1 MSKEEKSNI
10 LDQHKSLYDGYVT
23 KYNQESNQ
31 SPLYVQDFANDKN
44 GITLNNKG
52 EVKPYTNFKINESH
66 TGLDM
71 IGGDPHDQSEYKYRH
86 LKNGTVDIDSVEDTN
101 EDNVEFMHDVLPSP
115 NEDEFDY
122 ETFGKFADEMKNN
135 DDQYEYDIDELEDYS
150 TDGLYS
156 DNDETEDG
164 DFGFESPF
172 CKSCEGT
179 GCEECDESG
188 MKRNQIGLEVD
199 DENYNFSDDLDISN
213 VDEEKQYD
221 VLLRI
226 TESLD
231 MFKRFK
237 KYN

>member
-1 MSKEEKSNI
+1 MSKEEKNNI

-31 SPLYVQDFANDKN
+31 YPLYVQDLANDKN

-52 EVKPYTNFKINESH
+52 EVKPYTNFKVNESP
-66 TGLDM
+66 LDR
-71 IGGDPHDQSEYKYRH
+71 IADGPLD

-101 EDNVEFMHDVLPSP
+101 EDNIEFMHDVLPSP

-122 ETFGKFADEMKNN
+122 ESFGKFADEMNAN

-150 TDGLYS
+150 TEQMNEMHDEDEVEFEGDG
-156 DNDETEDG
+156 E
-164 DFGFESPF
+164 
-172 CKSCEGT
+172 K
-179 GCEECDESG
+179 EERGPGEELNFDWLRSF
-188 MKRNQIGLEVD
+188 QDDVD
-199 DENYNFSDDLDISN
+199 DEDLPN
-213 VDEEKQYD
+213 V
-221 VLLRI
+221 VSSI

>member
-1 MSKEEKSNI
+1 MNAYFFKMSKEEKSNI

-101 EDNVEFMHDVLPSP
+101 EDNVEIMHDVLPSP

-150 TDGLYS
+150 AEQMNGDYVDDYEDRSMYNPYYGEEE
-156 DNDETEDG
+156 DELNFDLLN
-164 DFGFESPF
+164 PF
-172 CKSCEGT
+172 Q
-179 GCEECDESG
+179 DD
-188 MKRNQIGLEVD
+188 IDVD
-199 DENYNFSDDLDISN
+199 DEDLPN
-213 VDEEKQYD
+213 V
-221 VLLRI
+221 VSSI

>member
-52 EVKPYTNFKINESH
+52 EVKPYTNFKINESP
-66 TGLDM
+66 LDR
-71 IGGDPHDQSEYKYRH
+71 IGDGPVD

-101 EDNVEFMHDVLPSP
+101 GDNVEFMHDVLPSP

-135 DDQYEYDIDELEDYS
+135 DDQYEYDIDKLEDYS
-150 TDGLYS
+150 AEQMNGYDDMDDYEDRSMYNPYYGGEEE
-156 DNDETEDG
+156 DELNFDLLN
-164 DFGFESPF
+164 PF
-172 CKSCEGT
+172 Q
-179 GCEECDESG
+179 DD
-188 MKRNQIGLEVD
+188 IDVD
-199 DENYNFSDDLDISN
+199 DEDLPNIVSS
-213 VDEEKQYD
+213 
-221 VLLRI
+221 I

>member
-150 TDGLYS
+150 AEQM
-156 DNDETEDG
+156 N
-164 DFGFESPF
+164 
-172 CKSCEGT
+172 
-179 GCEECDESG
+179 
-188 MKRNQIGLEVD
+188 D
-199 DENYNFSDDLDISN
+199 DEDEDDVEFEGDGENSEIGTEEELNFDWLKLIDC
-213 VDEEKQYD
+213 
-221 VLLRI
+221 
-226 TESLD
+226 
-231 MFKRFK
+231 FKGPIK
-237 KYN
+237 I

>member
-1 MSKEEKSNI
+1 MNAYFFKMSKEEKSNI

-52 EVKPYTNFKINESH
+52 EVKPYTNFKINESP
-66 TGLDM
+66 LDR
-71 IGGDPHDQSEYKYRH
+71 IADGPVD

-150 TDGLYS
+150 AEQMNGDYVDDYEDRSMYNPYYGGEEEDELNF
-156 DNDETEDG
+156 DLLNPFKNDID
-164 DFGFESPF
+164 
-172 CKSCEGT
+172 
-179 GCEECDESG
+179 
-188 MKRNQIGLEVD
+188 VD
-199 DENYNFSDDLDISN
+199 DEDLPN
-213 VDEEKQYD
+213 V
-221 VLLRI
+221 VSSI

>member
-52 EVKPYTNFKINESH
+52 EVKPYTNFKINESP
-66 TGLDM
+66 LDR
-71 IGGDPHDQSEYKYRH
+71 IGDGPVD
-86 LKNGTVDIDSVEDTN
+86 LKNGTVNLDDYEFNSDN
-101 EDNVEFMHDVLPSP
+101 EEYPSP
-115 NEDEFDY
+115 NEEEFDY

-135 DDQYEYDIDELEDYS
+135 DDQYEYDIDKLEDYS
-150 TDGLYS
+150 AEQMNGDDDMDDYEDRSMYNPYYGGEEE
-156 DNDETEDG
+156 DELNFDLLN
-164 DFGFESPF
+164 PF
-172 CKSCEGT
+172 Q
-179 GCEECDESG
+179 DD
-188 MKRNQIGLEVD
+188 IDVD
-199 DENYNFSDDLDISN
+199 DEDLPNIVSS
-213 VDEEKQYD
+213 
-221 VLLRI
+221 I

>member
-1 MSKEEKSNI
+1 MNAYFFKMSKEEKSNI

-52 EVKPYTNFKINESH
+52 EVKPYTNFKINESP
-66 TGLDM
+66 LDR
-71 IGGDPHDQSEYKYRH
+71 IGDGPVD

-101 EDNVEFMHDVLPSP
+101 EDNVEFMHDALPSP

-150 TDGLYS
+150 AEQMNGDYVDDYEDRSMYNPYYGGEEE
-156 DNDETEDG
+156 DELNFDLLN
-164 DFGFESPF
+164 PF
-172 CKSCEGT
+172 Q
-179 GCEECDESG
+179 DD
-188 MKRNQIGLEVD
+188 IDVD
-199 DENYNFSDDLDISN
+199 DEDLPN
-213 VDEEKQYD
+213 V
-221 VLLRI
+221 VSSI

>member
-1 MSKEEKSNI
+1 MNAYFFKMSKEEKSNI

-52 EVKPYTNFKINESH
+52 EVKPYTNFKINESP
-66 TGLDM
+66 LDR
-71 IGGDPHDQSEYKYRH
+71 IGDGPVD

-101 EDNVEFMHDVLPSP
+101 EDNVEFMHDALPSP

-150 TDGLYS
+150 AEQMNGDYVDDYEDRSMYNPYYGGEEEDELNF
-156 DNDETEDG
+156 DLLNPFKNDID
-164 DFGFESPF
+164 
-172 CKSCEGT
+172 
-179 GCEECDESG
+179 
-188 MKRNQIGLEVD
+188 VD
-199 DENYNFSDDLDISN
+199 DEDLPN
-213 VDEEKQYD
+213 V
-221 VLLRI
+221 VSSI

>member
-52 EVKPYTNFKINESH
+52 VVKPYTNMGINESH
-66 TGLDM
+66 SGLDM
-71 IGGDPHDQSEYKYRH
+71 IGGDQHDQSEYKYRH
-86 LKNGTVDIDSVEDTN
+86 LKNGTVDLDDYEFNSDN
-101 EDNVEFMHDVLPSP
+101 EEYPSP
-115 NEDEFDY
+115 NEEEFDY

-135 DDQYEYDIDELEDYS
+135 DDQYEYDIDKLEDYS
-150 TDGLYS
+150 AEQMNGDDDMDDYEDRSMYNPYYGGEEE
-156 DNDETEDG
+156 DELNFDLLN
-164 DFGFESPF
+164 PF
-172 CKSCEGT
+172 Q
-179 GCEECDESG
+179 DD
-188 MKRNQIGLEVD
+188 IDVD
-199 DENYNFSDDLDISN
+199 DEDLPN
-213 VDEEKQYD
+213 V
-221 VLLRI
+221 VSSI

>member
-52 EVKPYTNFKINESH
+52 EVKPYTNFKINESP
-66 TGLDM
+66 LDR
-71 IGGDPHDQSEYKYRH
+71 IGDGPVD

-101 EDNVEFMHDVLPSP
+101 EDNVEFMHDALPSP

-150 TDGLYS
+150 AEQMNGDYVDDYEDRSMYNPYYGGEEEDELNF
-156 DNDETEDG
+156 DLLNPFKNDID
-164 DFGFESPF
+164 
-172 CKSCEGT
+172 
-179 GCEECDESG
+179 
-188 MKRNQIGLEVD
+188 VD
-199 DENYNFSDDLDISN
+199 DEDLPN
-213 VDEEKQYD
+213 V
-221 VLLRI
+221 VSSI

>member
-1 MSKEEKSNI
+1 MNAYFFKMSKEEKSNI

-52 EVKPYTNFKINESH
+52 EVKPYTNFKINESP
-66 TGLDM
+66 LDR
-71 IGGDPHDQSEYKYRH
+71 IADGPVD

-115 NEDEFDY
+115 NESEFDY
-122 ETFGKFADEMKNN
+122 ESFGKFTDEMKNN
-135 DDQYEYDIDELEDYS
+135 NDQYEYDIDELEDYS
-150 TDGLYS
+150 AEQMNGDYEDRSMYNPYYGGEEEDELNF
-156 DNDETEDG
+156 DLLNPFKNDID
-164 DFGFESPF
+164 
-172 CKSCEGT
+172 
-179 GCEECDESG
+179 
-188 MKRNQIGLEVD
+188 VD
-199 DENYNFSDDLDISN
+199 DEDLPN
-213 VDEEKQYD
+213 V
-221 VLLRI
+221 VSSI

>member
-1 MSKEEKSNI
+1 MNAYFFKMSKEEKSNI

-23 KYNQESNQ
+23 KYNQETNK

-52 EVKPYTNFKINESH
+52 EVKPYTNFKINESP
-66 TGLDM
+66 LDR
-71 IGGDPHDQSEYKYRH
+71 IADGSVD

-115 NEDEFDY
+115 NESEFDY
-122 ETFGKFADEMKNN
+122 ESFGKFTDEMKNN
-135 DDQYEYDIDELEDYS
+135 NDQYEYDIDKLEDYS
-150 TDGLYS
+150 AEQMNDDEDEDDVEFEGDGENS
-156 DNDETEDG
+156 EIGTE
-164 DFGFESPF
+164 
-172 CKSCEGT
+172 
-179 GCEECDESG
+179 EELNFDWLNSY
-188 MKRNQIGLEVD
+188 QDDVD
-199 DENYNFSDDLDISN
+199 DEDLPN
-213 VDEEKQYD
+213 V
-221 VLLRI
+221 VSSI

>member
-52 EVKPYTNFKINESH
+52 EVKPYTNFKINESP
-66 TGLDM
+66 LDR
-71 IGGDPHDQSEYKYRH
+71 IADGPLD

-101 EDNVEFMHDVLPSP
+101 EDNAEFMHDVLPSP

-135 DDQYEYDIDELEDYS
+135 DDQYEYDIDKLEDYS
-150 TDGLYS
+150 AEQMNGDDDMDDYEDRSMYNPYYGGEEEEDLNFDWLNS
-156 DNDETEDG
+156 FQND
-164 DFGFESPF
+164 
-172 CKSCEGT
+172 
-179 GCEECDESG
+179 
-188 MKRNQIGLEVD
+188 VD
-199 DENYNFSDDLDISN
+199 DEDLPN
-213 VDEEKQYD
+213 V
-221 VLLRI
+221 VSSI

>member
-52 EVKPYTNFKINESH
+52 EVKPYTNFKINESQ

-122 ETFGKFADEMKNN
+122 ETFGKFANEMKNN
-135 DDQYEYDIDELEDYS
+135 DDQYEYDIDKLEDYS
-150 TDGLYS
+150 AEQMNDDEDEDDVEFEGDGENS
-156 DNDETEDG
+156 EIGTE
-164 DFGFESPF
+164 
-172 CKSCEGT
+172 
-179 GCEECDESG
+179 EELNFDWLNSY
-188 MKRNQIGLEVD
+188 QDDVD
-199 DENYNFSDDLDISN
+199 DEDLPN
-213 VDEEKQYD
+213 V
-221 VLLRI
+221 VSSI

>member
-23 KYNQESNQ
+23 KYNQETNK

-52 EVKPYTNFKINESH
+52 EVKPYTNFKINESP
-66 TGLDM
+66 LDR
-71 IGGDPHDQSEYKYRH
+71 IADGPVD

-150 TDGLYS
+150 AEQMNGDYEDRSMYNPYYGGEEE
-156 DNDETEDG
+156 DELNFDLLN
-164 DFGFESPF
+164 PF
-172 CKSCEGT
+172 Q
-179 GCEECDESG
+179 DD
-188 MKRNQIGLEVD
+188 IDVD
-199 DENYNFSDDLDISN
+199 DEDLPN
-213 VDEEKQYD
+213 V
-221 VLLRI
+221 VSSI

>member
-52 EVKPYTNFKINESH
+52 EVKPYTNFKINESP
-66 TGLDM
+66 LDR
-71 IGGDPHDQSEYKYRH
+71 IGDGPVD
-86 LKNGTVDIDSVEDTN
+86 LKNGTVNLDDYEFNSDN
-101 EDNVEFMHDVLPSP
+101 EEYPSP
-115 NEDEFDY
+115 NEEEFDY

-135 DDQYEYDIDELEDYS
+135 DDQYEYDIDKLEDYS
-150 TDGLYS
+150 AEQMNGDDDMDDYKDRSMYNPYYGGEEE
-156 DNDETEDG
+156 DELNFDLLN
-164 DFGFESPF
+164 PF
-172 CKSCEGT
+172 Q
-179 GCEECDESG
+179 DD
-188 MKRNQIGLEVD
+188 IDVD
-199 DENYNFSDDLDISN
+199 DEDLPN
-213 VDEEKQYD
+213 V
-221 VLLRI
+221 VSSI

>member
-1 MSKEEKSNI
+1 MNAYFFKMSKEEKSNI

-52 EVKPYTNFKINESH
+52 EVKPYKNFKINESH

-150 TDGLYS
+150 AEQMNGDYEDRSMYNPYYGGEEEDELNF
-156 DNDETEDG
+156 DLLNPFKNDID
-164 DFGFESPF
+164 
-172 CKSCEGT
+172 
-179 GCEECDESG
+179 
-188 MKRNQIGLEVD
+188 VD
-199 DENYNFSDDLDISN
+199 DEDLPN
-213 VDEEKQYD
+213 V
-221 VLLRI
+221 VSSI

>member
-1 MSKEEKSNI
+1 MNAYFFKMSKEEKSNI

-150 TDGLYS
+150 AEQMNGDYEDRSMYNPYYGGEEE
-156 DNDETEDG
+156 DELNFDLLN
-164 DFGFESPF
+164 PF
-172 CKSCEGT
+172 Q
-179 GCEECDESG
+179 DD
-188 MKRNQIGLEVD
+188 IDVD
-199 DENYNFSDDLDISN
+199 DEDLPN
-213 VDEEKQYD
+213 V
-221 VLLRI
+221 VSSI

>member
-1 MSKEEKSNI
+1 MNAYFFKMSKEEKSNI

-52 EVKPYTNFKINESH
+52 EVKPYTNFKINESP
-66 TGLDM
+66 LDR
-71 IGGDPHDQSEYKYRH
+71 IADGPVD

-101 EDNVEFMHDVLPSP
+101 GDNVEFMHDVLPSP

-135 DDQYEYDIDELEDYS
+135 DDQYEYDIDKLEDYS
-150 TDGLYS
+150 AEQMNGDDDMDDYEDRSMYNPYYGGEEE
-156 DNDETEDG
+156 DELNFDLLN
-164 DFGFESPF
+164 PF
-172 CKSCEGT
+172 Q
-179 GCEECDESG
+179 DD
-188 MKRNQIGLEVD
+188 IDVD
-199 DENYNFSDDLDISN
+199 DEDLPNIVSS
-213 VDEEKQYD
+213 
-221 VLLRI
+221 I

>member
-52 EVKPYTNFKINESH
+52 EVKPYTNFKINESP
-66 TGLDM
+66 LDR
-71 IGGDPHDQSEYKYRH
+71 IADGPVD

-122 ETFGKFADEMKNN
+122 ETFGKFANEMKNN
-135 DDQYEYDIDELEDYS
+135 DDQYEYDIDKLEDYS
-150 TDGLYS
+150 AEQMNDDEDEDDVEFEGDGENS
-156 DNDETEDG
+156 EIGTE
-164 DFGFESPF
+164 
-172 CKSCEGT
+172 
-179 GCEECDESG
+179 EELNFDWLNSY
-188 MKRNQIGLEVD
+188 QDDVD
-199 DENYNFSDDLDISN
+199 DEDLPN
-213 VDEEKQYD
+213 V
-221 VLLRI
+221 VSSI